1 MPCVRAGAAREG
13 AWRRTEM
20 PPQTADRLWGELGKA
35 HIVDLN
41 GGVVPTGRQP
51 EDTFLELT
59 IMKD

>member
-1 MPCVRAGAAREG
+1 
-13 AWRRTEM
+13 M

-41 GGVVPTGRQP
+41 GGVVPTVRQP

-59 IMKD
+59 IMKDRRSGCSRLLAYK